1 MFTSLAIIGRP
12 NVGKSTLFNKL
23 TKSRNAIVSDLPGLT
38 KDRNYGFINFRNKK
52 SLIIDTGGILENQ
65 KNEKLKDSISKQAW
79 IAVEDSTIIIHVF
92 DGSEELSNED
102 INIISKL
109 RKYNK
114 DVITVLNKSD
124 KKSLTSIKD
133 DLSKYGI
140 SDFIEISSEH
150 SLNLDA
156 LRAILKRRIPDNN
169 TIDHSGKRVAILG
182 RPNAGKSTFINSII
196 DEDRLIVS
204 EQAGTTVDAIDIP
217 FKFNNEE
224 YIFIDTAGIRKG
236 FKRNHKTEYFSYVK
250 AIHAIEESN
259 LVIFMCDASQG
270 LVDQDLKILN
280 IIITSGK
287 PLLIALNKIDL
298 ISKSN
303 LEKLY
308 KSRNMQ
314 LSFIKNMF
322 IVEISA
328 TKKKGFRALFK
339 HSDYLIKQSQKKFST
354 SQLNRMMKK
363 FVDSS
368 SPPSIN
374 GRSIKFKHVHFG
386 GIYPTTLIVNANHDK
401 KIPNNYKKYLENSF
415 KSSMNLQS
423 IQLNLIFRK
432 SSNPYE
438 GKKNKLSERQIK
450 KRKRLIKHVKK

>member
-1 MFTSLAIIGRP
+1 
-12 NVGKSTLFNKL
+12 
-23 TKSRNAIVSDLPGLT
+23 
-38 KDRNYGFINFRNKK
+38 
-52 SLIIDTGGILENQ
+52 
-65 KNEKLKDSISKQAW
+65 
-79 IAVEDSTIIIHVF
+79 
-92 DGSEELSNED
+92 
-102 INIISKL
+102 
-109 RKYNK
+109 
-114 DVITVLNKSD
+114 
-124 KKSLTSIKD
+124 
-133 DLSKYGI
+133 
-140 SDFIEISSEH
+140 
-150 SLNLDA
+150 
-156 LRAILKRRIPDNN
+156 
-169 TIDHSGKRVAILG
+169 
-182 RPNAGKSTFINSII
+182 
-196 DEDRLIVS
+196 
-204 EQAGTTVDAIDIP
+204 
-217 FKFNNEE
+217 
-224 YIFIDTAGIRKG
+224 
-236 FKRNHKTEYFSYVK
+236 
-250 AIHAIEESN
+250 
-259 LVIFMCDASQG
+259 MCDANQG

-287 PLLIALNKIDL
+287 PLLIALNKTDL
-298 ISKSN
+298 VSKSN

-328 TKKKGFRALFK
+328 TKKKGFKTLFK
-339 HSDYLIKQSQKKFST
+339 HSDYLINQSQKKFST
-354 SQLNRMMKK
+354 SQLNKMMKK

-374 GRSIKFKHVHFG
+374 GRSLKLKHVHFG

-423 IQLNLIFRK
+423 IQLNLIFRR